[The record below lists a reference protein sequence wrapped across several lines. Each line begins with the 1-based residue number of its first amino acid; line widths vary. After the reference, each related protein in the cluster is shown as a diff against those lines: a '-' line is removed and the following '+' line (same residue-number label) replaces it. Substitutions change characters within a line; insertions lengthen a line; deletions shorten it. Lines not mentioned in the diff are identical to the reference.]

1 MHTEHADIL
10 RWFKG
15 RGEAFD
21 FRLWPREVK
30 QQAQVMTFSDRSC
43 NRCSSACS
51 ACICSYPRENLLADR
66 TANDC
71 LNVDVPP
78 ASTARSKCSRGF
90 KQMHTEHADILGGSK
105 AIGEAF
111 DFQL

>member
-1 MHTEHADIL
+1 M
-10 RWFKG
+10 
-15 RGEAFD
+15 AFPD
-21 FRLWPREVK
+21 GPF
-30 QQAQVMTFSDRSC
+30 

-51 ACICSYPRENLLADR
+51 ACICLNPRENLLADR

-71 LNVDVPP
+71 LNVDAQP

-111 DFQL
+111 DFQLWPREIEQQAQPEAGCFQIIDALQAVCVIQS